1 VGAVDVGSFRVS
13 CYLNRLRAFHHFQT
27 EMTATFFFAGI
38 VFADPFLYHGSAAAA
53 LNGRE
58 RGRHYLAT

>member
-1 VGAVDVGSFRVS
+1 
-13 CYLNRLRAFHHFQT
+13 
-27 EMTATFFFAGI
+27 MTATFFFAGI